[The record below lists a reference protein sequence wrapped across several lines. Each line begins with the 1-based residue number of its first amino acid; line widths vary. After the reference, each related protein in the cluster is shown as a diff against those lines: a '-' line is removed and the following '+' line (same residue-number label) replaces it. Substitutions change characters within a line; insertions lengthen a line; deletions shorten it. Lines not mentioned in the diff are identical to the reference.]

1 MSQGEAVPAPGA
13 TGAALLDLVAVMD
26 RLRTE
31 CPWDARQ
38 THESLVPYLLEETYE
53 TLEAIERHD
62 LAELRGEL
70 GDVLL
75 QVLFHSRIA
84 AERTDGTGFTID
96 DVAKG
101 IADKLVRRHPHVFGD
116 VNVSGA
122 DEVKRNWE
130 SIKAEERAAAGGG
143 PSSALD
149 GVPMAQPALS
159 LAAQLQR
166 RAHSAGAPDDL
177 ADLADGGARR
187 ADEGGSQREPG
198 SADQVSEIGV
208 ELFALV
214 ARARAAG
221 IDPELELRRAAA
233 AYRDRFQ
240 AWERSSARP

>member
-1 MSQGEAVPAPGA
+1 MSPVEDGTRRSAGALEPAG
-13 TGAALLDLVAVMD
+13 TALLDLVAIMD

-53 TLEAIERHD
+53 TLEAIERRD

-75 QVLFHSRIA
+75 QVLFHARIA

-96 DVAKG
+96 DVARD
-101 IADKLVRRHPHVFGD
+101 IADKLVRRHPHVFAD
-116 VNVSGA
+116 VTVTGA

-130 SIKAEERAAAGGG
+130 TIKAEERAAAGGG

-149 GVPMAQPALS
+149 GVPMGQPALS

-166 RAHSAGAPDDL
+166 RALSAGAPPEL
-177 ADLADGGARR
+177 ADAPGADDGAS
-187 ADEGGSQREPG
+187 DG
-198 SADQVSEIGV
+198 DIGA
-208 ELFALV
+208 ELFVMV
-214 ARARAAG
+214 AKARAAG
-221 IDPELELRRAAA
+221 VDPELELRRAARA
-233 AYRDRFQ
+233 FRDRFQ
-240 AWERSSARP
+240 AWERTSSGA